1 MGSAFSAHPL
11 LYALLLA
18 CGVGVGLPMG
28 AAVVGAGALYGGSVG
43 VAVVLIGE
51 AIGML
56 INWNLCRYGYRRWM
70 VHRLRQRRRWRWL
83 MDATATR
90 FSWQTLLLL
99 RLALVPMLVV
109 NACGALSATPWQP
122 YALTS
127 LALLARFT
135 VMVQAGVMGTD
146 VMQGSLSAQ
155 QLILGLVGMGAT
167 LALAAALTLHLR
179 RHMPNA
185 NHHHVRPSTAH
196 RLSRRR

>member
-1 MGSAFSAHPL
+1 MMGSASSLHPL
-11 LYALLLA
+11 LFALLLG
-18 CGVGVGLPMG
+18 CGVGLGLPMG

-109 NACGALSATPWQP
+109 NACGALSATAWQP

-127 LALLARFT
+127 LVLVVRFT
-135 VMVQAGVMGTD
+135 LMVQAGALGTG
-146 VMQGSLSAQ
+146 VLRGSLSAQ
-155 QLILGLVGMGAT
+155 QQILGLLSAVAT
-167 LALAAALTLHLR
+167 LALAAAVTRRLR
-179 RHMPNA
+179 RQGLNPGPHQSDSSA
-185 NHHHVRPSTAH
+185 
-196 RLSRRR
+196 